1 MKFCDRLNLYIETL
15 GCSAKTLSA
24 ASGIS
29 DAAISRYRSGERE
42 PGRDSEQ
49 LLRLAQGIC
58 AIAAESDYSP
68 GFSEDEVLCALR
80 ASLHTEKSDFDS
92 AVQNLK
98 NLLTAFGISYAELSR
113 AMNFDASYL
122 SRVCSGQRKPANTE
136 EFITQVCRYVTRR
149 CLKNDQKEAL
159 CALVGTPAEQPA
171 KPEQYTALLIEWL
184 CAAKQRDAESVS
196 KFLAHLD
203 TFDLNEYIEAI
214 HFGEIKVPSLPF
226 RLPASRNYY
235 GIEEMKQGELD
246 FFKATA
252 LSKSAAPVFMCSD
265 MPMADM
271 AEDLDFGKKWMFG
284 IAVALRKGL
293 HLDIIHNIDRPFEE
307 MMLGLESWIPIY
319 MTGQVSPY
327 YLKGVQNTVYCH
339 FHYVSGAAALT
350 GECINGFHE
359 DGHYHFTNN
368 REEVQHSRRTADHLL
383 QKAQPLMEIYKAPQ
397 ADLFRAFLKNDAATV
412 GARHNILSAPPLYT
426 MPKDLLGR
434 ILKRSGMSAADAESI
449 NATLK
454 QQTENIEQI
463 LTANTV
469 IDELPHV
476 SEEAFRASPL
486 TLSLSNA
493 FIENTVTYTY
503 EEYTAH
509 LKATKMFAERH
520 PNYTVRFA
528 EKPAF
533 RNIQIQIHENEW
545 VMLSKSK
552 APAIHFVIRHSKMLS
567 AFQNMI
573 LPYVED

>member
-15 GCSAKTLSA
+15 SCSAKTLSA

-68 GFSEDEVLCALR
+68 GFSEGEVLCALR

-159 CALVGTPAEQPA
+159 CALVGTPAEQPT
-171 KPEQYTALLIEWL
+171 KPEQYTALLMEWL

-226 RLPASRNYY
+226 QFPASRNYY

-293 HLDIIHNIDRPFEE
+293 HLDIIHNIDRPF
-307 MMLGLESWIPIY
+307 
-319 MTGQVSPY
+319 
-327 YLKGVQNTVYCH
+327 
-339 FHYVSGAAALT
+339 
-350 GECINGFHE
+350 
-359 DGHYHFTNN
+359 
-368 REEVQHSRRTADHLL
+368 
-383 QKAQPLMEIYKAPQ
+383 
-397 ADLFRAFLKNDAATV
+397 
-412 GARHNILSAPPLYT
+412 
-426 MPKDLLGR
+426 
-434 ILKRSGMSAADAESI
+434 
-449 NATLK
+449 
-454 QQTENIEQI
+454 
-463 LTANTV
+463 
-469 IDELPHV
+469 
-476 SEEAFRASPL
+476 
-486 TLSLSNA
+486 
-493 FIENTVTYTY
+493 
-503 EEYTAH
+503 
-509 LKATKMFAERH
+509 
-520 PNYTVRFA
+520 
-528 EKPAF
+528 
-533 RNIQIQIHENEW
+533 
-545 VMLSKSK
+545 
-552 APAIHFVIRHSKMLS
+552 
-567 AFQNMI
+567 
-573 LPYVED
+573 

>member
-68 GFSEDEVLCALR
+68 GFSEGEVLGALR

-171 KPEQYTALLIEWL
+171 KPDQYTALLMEWL
-184 CAAKQRDAESVS
+184 CTAKQRDAESVS

-327 YLKGVQNTVYCH
+327 YLKGVQNSVFLH
-339 FHYVSGAAALT
+339 FLKVSGPAALT
-350 GECINGFHE
+350 GEAISGFHS
-359 DGHYHFTNN
+359 DGKYYLTKSK
-368 REEVQHSRRTADHLL
+368 EEVAYYRKRAEELL
-383 QKAQPLMEIYKAPQ
+383 KNANPLMDIYLADKAGALQ
-397 ADLFRAFLKNDAATV
+397 AFLVADSHQN
-412 GARHNILSAPPLYT
+412 GNRRNILSALPLYT
-426 MPKDLLGR
+426 MDAAFLETFLSARGIPSSDRRTILSYAAAQR
-434 ILKRSGMSAADAESI
+434 QIQEEILKTSPVEDEFSLPDLAEF
-449 NATLK
+449 A
-454 QQTENIEQI
+454 QY
-463 LTANTV
+463 
-469 IDELPHV
+469 PMC
-476 SEEAFRASPL
+476 
-486 TLSLSNA
+486 LSLSGL
-493 FIENTVTYTY
+493 FYPKQLFYTFA
-503 EEYTAH
+503 EYQAH
-509 LKATKMFAERH
+509 LAQTRAYAASH
-520 PNYTVRFA
+520 ANYTFT
-528 EKPAF
+528 ETSSCTF
-533 RNIQIQIHENEW
+533 RNLQFQIHEGKW
-545 VMLSKSK
+545 AMISKNT
-552 APAIHFVIRHSKMLS
+552 APTIHFVIHHPKLRS
-567 AFQNMI
+567 AIENFI
-573 LPYVED
+573 PPLVEN

>member
-24 ASGIS
+24 VSGIS

-68 GFSEDEVLCALR
+68 GFSEGEVLCALR

-149 CLKNDQKEAL
+149 CLKSDQKEAL
-159 CALVGTPAEQPA
+159 CALVGTPAEQPT

-184 CAAKQRDAESVS
+184 CTAKQRDAESVS

-252 LSKSAAPVFMCSD
+252 LSKSAAPFSCAAICPWPIWRKISTSVKNGCS
-265 MPMADM
+265 
-271 AEDLDFGKKWMFG
+271 
-284 IAVALRKGL
+284 
-293 HLDIIHNIDRPFEE
+293 
-307 MMLGLESWIPIY
+307 
-319 MTGQVSPY
+319 
-327 YLKGVQNTVYCH
+327 
-339 FHYVSGAAALT
+339 
-350 GECINGFHE
+350 
-359 DGHYHFTNN
+359 
-368 REEVQHSRRTADHLL
+368 
-383 QKAQPLMEIYKAPQ
+383 
-397 ADLFRAFLKNDAATV
+397 
-412 GARHNILSAPPLYT
+412 
-426 MPKDLLGR
+426 
-434 ILKRSGMSAADAESI
+434 
-449 NATLK
+449 
-454 QQTENIEQI
+454 
-463 LTANTV
+463 
-469 IDELPHV
+469 
-476 SEEAFRASPL
+476 ASP
-486 TLSLSNA
+486 SRS
-493 FIENTVTYTY
+493 
-503 EEYTAH
+503 
-509 LKATKMFAERH
+509 
-520 PNYTVRFA
+520 
-528 EKPAF
+528 EKDC
-533 RNIQIQIHENEW
+533 ISI
-545 VMLSKSK
+545 
-552 APAIHFVIRHSKMLS
+552 
-567 AFQNMI
+567 
-573 LPYVED
+573 

>member
-49 LLRLAQGIC
+49 LLRLAQGVS
-58 AIAAESDYSP
+58 AIAAENNLP
-68 GFSEDEVLCALR
+68 GFSEGEVLCALR
-80 ASLHTEKSDFDS
+80 ASLHTEKTDFDS

-122 SRVCSGQRKPANTE
+122 SRVCAGQRKPANAE

-159 CALVGTPAEQPA
+159 CALVGTPAEQPT

-184 CAAKQRDAESVS
+184 CTAKQRDAESVT

-203 TFDLNEYIEAI
+203 TFNLNEYIEAI
-214 HFGEIKVPSLPF
+214 HFEEIKVPSLPF
-226 RLPASRNYY
+226 QFPASRNYY

-271 AEDLDFGKKWMFG
+271 AEDLNFGKKWMFG

-327 YLKGVQNTVYCH
+327 YLKGVQNSVFLH
-339 FHYVSGAAALT
+339 FLKVSGPAALT
-350 GECINGFHE
+350 GEAISGFHS
-359 DGHYHFTNN
+359 DGKYYLTKSK
-368 REEVQHSRRTADHLL
+368 EEVAYYRKRAEELL
-383 QKAQPLMEIYKAPQ
+383 KNANPLMDIYLADKAGALQ
-397 ADLFRAFLKNDAATV
+397 AFLVADSHQN
-412 GARHNILSAPPLYT
+412 GNRRNILSALPLYT
-426 MPKDLLGR
+426 MDAAFLETFLSARGIPSSDRRTILSYAAAQR
-434 ILKRSGMSAADAESI
+434 QIQEEILKTSPVEDEFSLPDLAEF
-449 NATLK
+449 A
-454 QQTENIEQI
+454 QY
-463 LTANTV
+463 
-469 IDELPHV
+469 PMC
-476 SEEAFRASPL
+476 
-486 TLSLSNA
+486 LSLSGL
-493 FIENTVTYTY
+493 FYPKQLFYTFA
-503 EEYTAH
+503 EYQAH
-509 LKATKMFAERH
+509 LAQTRAYAASH
-520 PNYTVRFA
+520 ANYTFT
-528 EKPAF
+528 ETSSCTF
-533 RNIQIQIHENEW
+533 RNLQFQIHEGKW
-545 VMLSKSK
+545 AMISKNT
-552 APAIHFVIRHSKMLS
+552 APTIHFVIHHPKLRS
-567 AFQNMI
+567 AIENFI
-573 LPYVED
+573 PPLVEN

>member
-149 CLKNDQKEAL
+149 CLKSDQKEAL
-159 CALVGTPAEQPA
+159 CALVGTPAEQPT
-171 KPEQYTALLIEWL
+171 KPEQYTALLMEWL

-339 FHYVSGAAALT
+339 FHYVSGTAALT

-368 REEVQHSRRTADHLL
+368 REEVQHSRRIADHLL

-412 GARHNILSAPPLYT
+412 GARQNILSAPPLYT
-426 MPKDLLGR
+426 MPEDLLGR

-476 SEEAFRASPL
+476 SKKRSGQAPSRSRFQTHSSKTPSRTPMKNTQR
-486 TLSLSNA
+486 TLKPPKYSLNSTQTTPSVLRRNPRSA
-493 FIENTVTYTY
+493 ISKFKSTKTSGSCCPKAKPPPSISSFATVKCS
-503 EEYTAH
+503 A
-509 LKATKMFAERH
+509 
-520 PNYTVRFA
+520 P
-528 EKPAF
+528 
-533 RNIQIQIHENEW
+533 
-545 VMLSKSK
+545 SKT
-552 APAIHFVIRHSKMLS
+552 
-567 AFQNMI
+567 
-573 LPYVED
+573 

>member
-68 GFSEDEVLCALR
+68 GFSEGEVLCALR

-159 CALVGTPAEQPA
+159 CALVGTPAEQPT

-184 CAAKQRDAESVS
+184 CTAKQRDAESVS

-368 REEVQHSRRTADHLL
+368 REEVQHSRRIADHLL

-397 ADLFRAFLKNDAATV
+397 ADLFRAFLKNDA
-412 GARHNILSAPPLYT
+412 
-426 MPKDLLGR
+426 
-434 ILKRSGMSAADAESI
+434 ESI
-449 NATLK
+449 NATRK

-509 LKATKMFAERH
+509 LKATKIFAEQH
-520 PNYTVRFA
+520 LNYTVRFA